1 VWRHYKP
8 KPKPSWAARL
18 GLGDVQGSF
27 LIFLTLWLHTT
38 QQHFDTKTVL
48 IEKTTEEIKEMAA
61 GRA

>member
-18 GLGDVQGSF
+18 GDVQGSF
-27 LIFLTLWLHTT
+27 LIFLTLWLLTT